1 MARAPSVAQTDRPFR
16 PLTTAARRLA
26 VAGRSCAS
34 CGSPAIRPSNRR
46 NALDILLA
54 CLFLAPFRCKV
65 CHDRFYRVWRP
76 SLQRPS
82 EPPSA
87 PFLVAPPRR
96 TLLNLESMESP
107 HLTADPIP
115 PQDNAPQLVPVPE
128 VHAISSLPVESPI
141 ESPVESLVESNDA
154 SEREFSP
161 PRLARPTSGPI
172 LIFESDLSIRKLLR
186 RLLERRGYLTVEVAE
201 AGDIGRE
208 LRDRRAHLLIVD
220 VSAPQIGIHAVVELA
235 RAYPKLKILALS
247 AEKLAESEMPR
258 GLLALP
264 KPFPLDRFVDCVDR
278 LLEEPGSQASR

>member
-76 SLQRPS
+76 SLQRPT
-82 EPPSA
+82 EPPPA
-87 PFLVAPPRR
+87 PFLVVPPRR
-96 TLLNLESMESP
+96 TLLNLEAMEAPSRTP
-107 HLTADPIP
+107 EPIP
-115 PQDNAPQLVPVPE
+115 PQDNEPQLVPVPE
-128 VHAISSLPVESPI
+128 VQAIPSLPVERAA
-141 ESPVESLVESNDA
+141 A
-154 SEREFSP
+154 SEREISP

-201 AGDIGRE
+201 AGDLGRE

-235 RAYPKLKILALS
+235 RAYPNLKILALS
-247 AEKLAESEMPR
+247 AEKLPESEIPS

-264 KPFPLDRFVDCVDR
+264 KPFPLDRFVECVDR
-278 LLEEPGSQASR
+278 LLEEPGCQASP